1 MDSTREIV
9 NTEFSSKV
17 SKLLPDLADLLKKH
31 GLPASGFFEVKRG
44 IDLSELQPS
53 LASQSTMSCYW
64 DSSKRRFK
72 CSPTSPNEA
81 QLNSAVESKLLEMLP
96 DLGKVLE
103 EHGVSGESEPFTVNL
118 GIDLS
123 EFTSPDPDI
132 ISTMGCCTYP
142 NGSHC
147 SSIY

>member
-1 MDSTREIV
+1 MDSTRETV
-9 NTEFSSKV
+9 NKEFSSKV
-17 SKLLPDLADLLKKH
+17 SQLLPNLGEVLEEH
-31 GLPASGFFEVKRG
+31 GVLESDKFEVNLG
-44 IDLSELQPS
+44 IDLSELQSS

-64 DSSKRRFK
+64 NSSKERFI

-103 EHGVSGESEPFTVNL
+103 KHKVSKPFKVNL

-123 EFTSPDPDI
+123 EFASTDPDT